1 MHVGKNFVED
11 FPDRVY
17 ESRLIPS
24 LMEANRL
31 GEKSGSG
38 FYSFDAKRKATP
50 DVEGI
55 APFLAA
61 SRQAAQLKLH
71 SLTGPLPALT
81 MTDIVEMIFFPV
93 VNEACRCLAERVV
106 VKAGDLDCAA
116 VLGMGFPAFRGGVV
130 HWGDEI
136 GAQRIASKLRH
147 WSTLYGGIYNPCP
160 YLEDCAVQNRRLADG
175 PIAGPDRSKL

>member
-1 MHVGKNFVED
+1 MED

-17 ESRLIPS
+17 ETRLIPS
-24 LMEANRL
+24 MMDANRL

-38 FYSFDAKRKATP
+38 FYAHDSTKRGTATP
-50 DVEGI
+50 DVHGI

-61 SRQAAQLKLH
+61 SRQAARLKLKLNA
-71 SLTGPLPALT
+71 SGGPLPALT
-81 MTDIVEMIFFPV
+81 SNDIVEMIFFPV
-93 VNEACRCLAERVV
+93 VNEACRCLSEGVV
-106 VKAGDLDCAA
+106 GKSGDLDCAS

-136 GAQRIASKLRH
+136 GAVKIVERLRQ
-147 WSTLYGGIYNPCP
+147 WATLYGGLYNPCP
-160 YLEDCAVQNRRLADG
+160 YLEDCAAQGRALADG